1 MLEKKEKVMTTKSL
15 LLTLNGE
22 IYGDLRKKAKKLH
35 YESTQQYVYEIIRR
49 NVYPNKKTMG
59 KKTGDRA
66 LMDKFSTSTK
76 QSRKIERWANKY
88 GI

>member
-1 MLEKKEKVMTTKSL
+1 MTTQSL

-22 IYGDLRKKAKKLH
+22 VYRDLKKKAKKFH

-49 NVYPNKKTMG
+49 NVYPSRKAGG
-59 KKTGDRA
+59 KKTGDQA
-66 LMDKFSTSTK
+66 LMDKFSTSTR
-76 QSRKIERWANKY
+76 QSKKIERWANKY